1 MALQS
6 NGQISLSN
14 IASEMNLIA
23 SNLSLTG
30 LSTHS
35 TLNNASAN
43 KPNEVAPHVMTEF
56 YSYDHSASSAP
67 VLKRIMAS
75 VPTSKYRSTEDGCN
89 YVLGQEYWHNGDSS
103 IAMVGDTIFT
113 DQTGKTTIGSGLIGQ
128 SSEEVTQVSA
138 YITGSGIVE
147 ALYLCGGGPGLGKG

>member
-14 IASEMNLIA
+14 IASEMNLVPG
-23 SNLSLTG
+23 NLSLAG

-43 KPNEVAPHVMTEF
+43 KPNEVAPHVLTEF

-67 VLKRIMAS
+67 VLKMVMGS
-75 VPTSKYRSTEDGCN
+75 LPTTKYRDPSEACFYEPRN
-89 YVLGQEYWHNGDSS
+89 EYWHNGSS
-103 IAMVGDTIFT
+103 GVAMVGDRIYT
-113 DQTGKTTIGSGLIGQ
+113 DQAGKKPLGSGLMAQ
-128 SSEEVTQVSA
+128 SSEEVAIVGA
-138 YITGSGIVE
+138 YITGQGQVE
-147 ALYLCGGGPGLGKG
+147 RMYLCEMGGKF